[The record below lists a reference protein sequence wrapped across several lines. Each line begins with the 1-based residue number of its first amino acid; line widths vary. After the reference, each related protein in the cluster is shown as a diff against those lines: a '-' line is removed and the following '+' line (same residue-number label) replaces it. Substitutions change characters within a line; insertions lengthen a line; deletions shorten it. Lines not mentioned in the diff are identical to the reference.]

1 MNLIDLLR
9 SADIEGL
16 TLPELKDVLT
26 HSHPSIRIRNAAN
39 GTIVL
44 SNRAIIKCV
53 NNYYTNPNK
62 PAKKPA
68 GVNICHTV
76 HQNLDIHGVSAN
88 HCSTCH
94 LSCLAKKDTGELQL
108 ILKKSSTKRRK

>member
-1 MNLIDLLR
+1 MNLIDLMR
-9 SADIEGL
+9 EADIEGI
-16 TLPELKDVLT
+16 TLSELKDVLT
-26 HSHPSIRIRNAAN
+26 HNHSSIKIRNAAN

-53 NNYYTNPNK
+53 KNYYTNPNK
-62 PAKKPA
+62 EARKPV

-88 HCSTCH
+88 NCSSCH
-94 LSCLAKKDTGELQL
+94 LNCLAKKDNGQLQM
-108 ILKKSSTKRRK
+108 IMKKSSTKRRK